1 MEKINPEIRREV
13 ANQINYLGDSELALG
28 YSRAQIKTVAS
39 VVEEIQKH
47 RKQFEDGKVTSIGS
61 AAFASTQQWEALA
74 AESERA
80 ARDILL
86 GDSSLLSEVDELARK
101 ATEAKRLADEKNR
114 ELQSLWSDFR
124 SIPEK
129 EDRINAKL
137 GNLRAER
144 AGLAVEKLNTDFK
157 ELYGKILQGALVDH
171 MALAYQAT
179 VIATRN
185 LRLDVIAQLEGE
197 LNAQL
202 AELKTRTKALARR
215 LGQKSSL

>member
-1 MEKINPEIRREV
+1 MNEELKREV

-47 RKQFEDGKVTSIGS
+47 RKQFEDGKVASIGS
-61 AAFASTQQWEALA
+61 AAFACTEQWEALA

-86 GDSSLLSEVDELARK
+86 GNSSLLSEVGELARK

-114 ELQSLWSDFR
+114 ELQFLWSDFQNV
-124 SIPEK
+124 PEK
-129 EDRINAKL
+129 ADGINAKL
-137 GNLRAER
+137 ANLRAER
-144 AGLAVEKLNTDFK
+144 ASLAVEKLNADFK
-157 ELYGKILQGALVDH
+157 EFYAKILQGTLVDH
-171 MALAYQAT
+171 MALAHHAA
-179 VIATRN
+179 VIATRE
-185 LRLDVIAQLEGE
+185 LRLDVIAKLEGE

-202 AELKTRTKALARR
+202 AELKTRTKTLARL
-215 LGQKSSL
+215 LGQKSPL